1 MRLNRQSKNEQQQL
15 NLCRPRRRSNVVRPN
30 QPRRAKTTVMTT
42 KSQLQGLRRD
52 DVLLDLCAGA
62 LKVNSDQNTSAK
74 GVGCSYI
81 TMYRDVQTLWM
92 TTRFSARTGRAAAK
106 GRRREKPKKG
116 KADKTEGK
124 PPAVAAAVVHS
135 ADDTSEGG
143 DNNNDNNNNDHN
155 GKDFMEIE
163 HAQKKRRWIR

>member
-1 MRLNRQSKNEQQQL
+1 M
-15 NLCRPRRRSNVVRPN
+15 RPN

-92 TTRFSARTGRAAAK
+92 TTKFRARTVRAAAK
-106 GRRREKPKKG
+106 RKKAAKTKKG
-116 KADKTEGK
+116 TVVADNNDSEANKTEGK
-124 PPAVAAAVVHS
+124 PPKHITRGS
-135 ADDTSEGG
+135 T
-143 DNNNDNNNNDHN
+143 NT
-155 GKDFMEIE
+155 
-163 HAQKKRRWIR
+163 WY